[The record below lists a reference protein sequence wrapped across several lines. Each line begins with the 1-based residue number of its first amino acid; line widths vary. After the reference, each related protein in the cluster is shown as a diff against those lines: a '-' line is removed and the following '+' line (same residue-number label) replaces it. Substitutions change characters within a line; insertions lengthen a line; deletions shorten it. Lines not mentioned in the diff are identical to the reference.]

1 VEGLIIDYG
10 ITDQFTVI
18 GSPEFGGRYRLL
30 QADSRALSGQATMR
44 VSGTNDTSNPAAIGY
59 AGSPR

>member
-30 QADSRALSGQATMR
+30 QTSGRCPAKPRCGCRAPM
-44 VSGTNDTSNPAAIGY
+44 NDTSNPAAIGY